1 VDGGHDGTPE
11 NEKGAQG
18 ATSRSQDGPFAGGV
32 NVLQRNTAMQAGTP
46 GVRGAA
52 TGARTIVHF
61 LDEL

>member
-32 NVLQRNTAMQAGTP
+32 NVLQRNTAMQPGTP
-46 GVRGAA
+46 GVHKPQAA
-52 TGARTIVHF
+52 HK
-61 LDEL
+61 L